1 MPATKS
7 EITNKNDFRGDILDR
22 NFPVHFNAKTGAY
35 SYDFADVTPAIS
47 SELEKI
53 KYFRVSSPKLSEVE
67 EEVVKHLKKN
77 GPVAPGLEGEISK
90 AVRKQ
95 AEEFKETS
103 NIYESITAKEARGEA
118 LTSNETKA
126 VGKAAANA
134 LRLARPK
141 KAQNAKRVYNNIQR
155 LLNEKGVNVNALR
168 TKLAGPAPALT
179 PEETEVQARLGD
191 LDRVTEIIDVYE
203 KLEALE
209 EKEKSGKNL
218 SFDEILDKQ
227 EYEEYLNAEN
237 LENLGAKSLE
247 LPSKMKQRVNT
258 KGDYNAARAVI
269 TQIEGIP
276 EKDRSAKQL
285 KNLSNA
291 KETVAQYE
299 INNPNAYVKSID
311 TIIDKSRAIKEKY
324 RNRYETAFAKVRN
337 LSSKP
342 SMTNE
347 ERTQYNN
354 ANRIM
359 NAYSTLQSNTATN
372 VEKKNAETLLKGA
385 PVVNNTPTLEGF
397 FENRPPATKSGGSQA
412 ATSQRGGKRRTKKA
426 KKSTKKTHKRK
437 H

>member
-35 SYDFADVTPAIS
+35 SYDYADVTPAVV

-67 EEVVKHLKKN
+67 EEMVKHLKKN

-90 AVRKQ
+90 AVKKQ
-95 AEEFKETS
+95 AEEFKEAS
-103 NIYESITAKEARGEA
+103 NIYENLSTKEARGET
-118 LTSNETKA
+118 LTTNEAKA
-126 VGKAAANA
+126 IEKASANA
-134 LRLARPK
+134 MKLARPK
-141 KAQNAKRVYNNIQR
+141 KAQNAKRVYNSIQR
-155 LLNEKGVNVNALR
+155 LLNEKGINVNALR

-179 PEETEVQARLGD
+179 PNETEVQARLGD
-191 LDRVTEIIDVYE
+191 LDRVTEIIDAYE

-209 EKEKSGKNL
+209 EKEKSGKAL
-218 SFDEILDKQ
+218 SFDEALDKQ
-227 EYEEYLNAEN
+227 EYEEFLNAEG
-237 LENLGAKSLE
+237 LENLGARPLE
-247 LPSKMKQRVNT
+247 LPSRMKERLNT
-258 KGDYNAARAVI
+258 KGDYNAARALI
-269 TQIEGIP
+269 LQIEGIP
-276 EKDRSAKQL
+276 EKNRSAKQL

-311 TIIDKSRAIKEKY
+311 TMINKSRAMTEKY
-324 RNRYETAFAKVRN
+324 KPRYETAFAKVRN
-337 LSSKP
+337 LSTKP

-347 ERTQYNN
+347 ERQQYNN

-359 NAYSTLQSNTATN
+359 NAYSTLQSDVATN
-372 VEKKNAETLLKGA
+372 AEKKNAETILKNA
-385 PVVNNTPTLEGF
+385 PVSNNTPSLEGF
-397 FENRPPATKSGGSQA
+397 FENKPPATKSGG
-412 ATSQRGGKRRTKKA
+412 KRRTKKT
-426 KKSTKKTHKRK
+426 KKSKKKTMKRK